1 MKVVKG
7 LRKLLHPPELMV
19 WVSCGFDSFGLVKHG
34 SCQGF
39 ELLPRM
45 GGKPPKPP
53 WLRGAGA
60 PLRSP
65 PGGAFIQTVWMGDE
79 SFVELA
85 PVE

>member
-1 MKVVKG
+1 
-7 LRKLLHPPELMV
+7 MV
-19 WVSCGFDSFGLVKHG
+19 WIVVAWIGLKEG
-34 SCQGF
+34 S
-39 ELLPRM
+39 PRM
-45 GGKPPKPP
+45 GASPQTP

>member
-7 LRKLLHPPELMV
+7 LRKLLHPPELVV
-19 WVSCGFDSFGLVKHG
+19 WIGLKE
-34 SCQGF
+34 SS
-39 ELLPRM
+39 PRM
-45 GGKPPKPP
+45 GASPQTP

-65 PGGAFIQTVWMGDE
+65 PGGAFRQTVCMGDE
-79 SFVELA
+79 TLVELA

>member
-1 MKVVKG
+1 
-7 LRKLLHPPELMV
+7 MV
-19 WVSCGFDSFGLVKHG
+19 WIVVAWIGLKEG
-34 SCQGF
+34 S
-39 ELLPRM
+39 PRM
-45 GGKPPKPP
+45 GASPQTP

-65 PGGAFIQTVWMGDE
+65 PGGAFIQTVRMGDE

>member
-7 LRKLLHPPELMV
+7 LRKLLHPSKIVV
-19 WVSCGFDSFGLVKHG
+19 WINCGLDSWAWIGLKEG
-34 SCQGF
+34 S
-39 ELLPRM
+39 PKM
-45 GGKPPKPP
+45 GASPQTP
-53 WLRGAGA
+53 WLHGAGA

>member
-1 MKVVKG
+1 
-7 LRKLLHPPELMV
+7 MV
-19 WVSCGFDSFGLVKHG
+19 QFNIEHLPIEQIKIYQNCLIWCSIDICSIDICSIDT
-34 SCQGF
+34 C
-39 ELLPRM
+39 PRM
-45 GGKPPKPP
+45 GASPQTP

-65 PGGAFIQTVWMGDE
+65 PGGAFIETVWMGDE